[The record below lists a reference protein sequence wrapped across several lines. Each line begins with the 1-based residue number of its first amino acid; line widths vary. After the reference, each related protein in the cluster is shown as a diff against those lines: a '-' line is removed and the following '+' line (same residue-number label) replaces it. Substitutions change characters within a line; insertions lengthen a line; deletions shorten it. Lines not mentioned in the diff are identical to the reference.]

1 MVEAP
6 SSPSLSTVE
15 EPSSSP
21 TLPPV
26 EALGD
31 SRAKGV
37 VAAPCWAAKRNQA
50 ARVVAS
56 VVLEVEQLMA
66 DYPSVVNSS
75 KKLPEAKYQVGHMI
89 ETTCSHPVKAH
100 YCPLDKDKL
109 AAGGW
114 HMGAML
120 GLQAAQFGHQA
131 RPIPATTN

>member
-1 MVEAP
+1 MEAP

-37 VAAPCWAAKRNQA
+37 AAAPCWAAKRNQA
-50 ARVVAS
+50 AKVVAS

-75 KKLPEAKYQVGHMI
+75 KKLPKAKY
-89 ETTCSHPVKAH
+89 
-100 YCPLDKDKL
+100 
-109 AAGGW
+109 
-114 HMGAML
+114 
-120 GLQAAQFGHQA
+120 
-131 RPIPATTN
+131 